1 MSCTPSTTS
10 TTCTTGVVSHRGRRV
25 YVAVGSRLL
34 RVNRAVQRVAVATRV
49 STSLAR
55 QRIPHRPHILHIE
68 CKLARTTYRDSSAS
82 RCPSPGVDRTQAFNH
97 PPPLYLSTLLTS
109 LTSPHHPSPT
119 CSRVRQRT
127 RYTPRPYAQGW
138 YKVLHSTIITSW
150 FHSKRH
156 TTVLRCIAYISVSRL
171 LIDFYPVYSNIVGDI
186 KIKTLKKACGKH

>member
-127 RYTPRPYAQGW
+127 RYT
-138 YKVLHSTIITSW
+138 VHSTSLRTGLAQSTTLDRHHELVSFKDTHYSIT
-150 FHSKRH
+150 
-156 TTVLRCIAYISVSRL
+156 L
-171 LIDFYPVYSNIVGDI
+171 YS
-186 KIKTLKKACGKH
+186 LH